1 MMEAQMSSPG
11 TGAGDKMTLSSPRVI
26 SFSSKHMASIA
37 DKYLNIKKVKARGEN
52 SFVCKALDIVANK
65 GNMQDIGWRSDRGWQ

>member
-11 TGAGDKMTLSSPRVI
+11 TGARDKMTLSSPRAI

-37 DKYLNIKKVKARGEN
+37 DKCLEKKNREYKIFDCV
-52 SFVCKALDIVANK
+52 
-65 GNMQDIGWRSDRGWQ
+65 

>member
-11 TGAGDKMTLSSPRVI
+11 TGARDKMTLSSPRAI

-37 DKYLNIKKVKARGEN
+37 DKCLENKSREIKC
-52 SFVCKALDIVANK
+52 FLVCKNSVSIAANK
-65 GNMQDIGWRSDRGWQ
+65 GNM

>member
-11 TGAGDKMTLSSPRVI
+11 TGARDKMTLSSPRAI

-37 DKYLNIKKVKARGEN
+37 DKCLEKKSREN
-52 SFVCKALDIVANK
+52 KMFSCV
-65 GNMQDIGWRSDRGWQ
+65 

>member
-1 MMEAQMSSPG
+1 MMAAQMSSPG

-37 DKYLNIKKVKARGEN
+37 DKYVNIKKGKAR
-52 SFVCKALDIVANK
+52 
-65 GNMQDIGWRSDRGWQ
+65 

>member
-11 TGAGDKMTLSSPRVI
+11 TGARDKMTLSSPRAI

-37 DKYLNIKKVKARGEN
+37 DKCFLKKKQTEKFFSVFLCVK
-52 SFVCKALDIVANK
+52 VC
-65 GNMQDIGWRSDRGWQ
+65 

>member
-26 SFSSKHMASIA
+26 SFSSKHMASIP
-37 DKYLNIKKVKARGEN
+37 DKYPNIKKVKARGEN
-52 SFVCKALDIVANK
+52 SFVCVKL
-65 GNMQDIGWRSDRGWQ
+65 W